1 MHVPEGLQV
10 IVGLAVACGSTFAW
24 AAPPD
29 GLSTGADG
37 LPRLGRADGY
47 VTSNACRECHR
58 DEHASW
64 HASYH
69 RTMTQVASPE
79 TVVGRFDDVLLAFGG
94 RSYRLAR
101 REDEFWV
108 QMIDPDGAQ
117 AKRARGRVGGE
128 GPRVWKRV
136 VMTTGS
142 HHMQVYWVPGRPR
155 GVLHNFPFLYHIGE
169 QRWIPREAAF
179 LRAPQMGPIGGVWN
193 DNCIDCHSVGGQ
205 PGLDFRTGQFDTRV
219 AELGIACEACHGPG
233 KEHVRV
239 ARDGRVDANA
249 SIVNPADLTAKQSAQ
264 VCGQCHGVTFVKDI
278 RDWLGHGF
286 RYRPGEDLA
295 KTRHILQPAENRDAA
310 WVKRLAAEWPTVFD
324 ELFWSDGM
332 IRVSGREFN
341 GLVGSSCY
349 EGGKLSCLSC
359 HSMHR
364 SEPNDQLARG
374 MDGNRACLQC
384 HESMRDAV
392 PAHTHHAA
400 DSSGSLCY
408 NCHMPHTTYGL
419 LKAIR
424 SHQIDSPRVATS
436 LKTGR
441 PTACNLCHLDK
452 TLAWTAKHLSTW
464 FGAPSPVL
472 TDEQQSVSAALLWML
487 RGDAGQRALI
497 AWHMG
502 WDSALD
508 VSGRRWLAPFLAEL
522 LNDPYPAVRFVAYRS
537 LRRLPSYD
545 DIPYDFVGTADQRT
559 RSRRD
564 VLDRWLRVDA
574 DRTDRTGPAV
584 LIDADGGLDEAA
596 VERLLRQRDDRPVY
610 LAE

>member
-1 MHVPEGLQV
+1 
-10 IVGLAVACGSTFAW
+10 
-24 AAPPD
+24 
-29 GLSTGADG
+29 
-37 LPRLGRADGY
+37 
-47 VTSNACRECHR
+47 
-58 DEHASW
+58 
-64 HASYH
+64 
-69 RTMTQVASPE
+69 MTQVASPE
-79 TVVGRFDDVLLAFGG
+79 TVVGRFDDVRLAFGG

-101 REDEFWV
+101 RDDGFWV
-108 QMIDPDGAQ
+108 QMVDPDWEQAQ
-117 AKRARGRVGGE
+117 RARRRVGGE

-142 HHMQVYWVPGRPR
+142 HHMQVYWVPGRR
-155 GVLHNFPFLYHIGE
+155 GRVLHIFPFLYHIGQ

-264 VCGQCHGVTFVKDI
+264 VCGQCHGVTFVKDM
-278 RDWLGHGF
+278 RDWLRHGF
-286 RYRPGEDLA
+286 RYQPGDDLA
-295 KTRHILQPAENRDAA
+295 KTRHILRPAEDRDAA

-332 IRVSGREFN
+332 VRVSGREFN
-341 GLVGSSCY
+341 GLAVSPCY
-349 EGGKLSCLSC
+349 AGGKLSCLSC

-400 DSSGSLCY
+400 DSTGSLCY

-419 LKAIR
+419 LKAMR

-452 TLAWTAKHLSTW
+452 TLAWTAKHLSTGY
-464 FGAPSPVL
+464 GAPSPVL
-472 TDEQQSVSAALLWML
+472 TDEQQSISAALLWML
-487 RGDAGQRALI
+487 RGDAGQRALM

-502 WDSALD
+502 WDSALEA
-508 VSGRRWLAPFLAEL
+508 SGRRWLAPFLAEL

-537 LRRLPSYD
+537 LRRLPGYD
-545 DIPYDFVGTADQRT
+545 DVAYDFVGTADQRT
-559 RSRRD
+559 RSRQD
-564 VLDRWLRVDA
+564 VLDRWRRIDVD
-574 DRTDRTGPAV
+574 RRERTGPAV